1 VRTTRISML
10 LAVALVAVGCSPAG
24 GGPSTAP
31 GLAETSW
38 TVASIAGAATLADA
52 RPTMTF
58 APDGT
63 LNGTGGCNQYSTTY
77 RTDGGTI
84 SIGQIASTLMGC
96 EGDRGAQETA
106 FLSALQGATTWR
118 VGDDGNLVLSGVGD
132 IVAGPPVAEAPSG
145 DAGTS
150 DLAGSDW
157 TLVDMGGT
165 ADFAHIVPTLHF
177 GEDGMVSGFAGCN
190 KFSGSY
196 AMTGDELSLGPL
208 TSTKMACEPP
218 TSAVESGVLA
228 ALAGVSS
235 WSIGEDGR
243 LTLDGAVPLTFTRN

>member
-1 VRTTRISML
+1 
-10 LAVALVAVGCSPAG
+10 
-24 GGPSTAP
+24 
-31 GLAETSW
+31 
-38 TVASIAGAATLADA
+38 
-52 RPTMTF
+52 MTF
-58 APDGT
+58 EPSGALSGS
-63 LNGTGGCNQYSTTY
+63 GGCNQYSTTY
-77 RTDGGTI
+77 RTDGSSI
-84 SIGQIASTLMGC
+84 AIGQIASTLMAC

-118 VGDDGNLVLSGVGD
+118 LGDDGNLVLSGAGD

-165 ADFAHIVPTLHF
+165 ADFARLVPTLHF

-196 AMTGDELSLGPL
+196 TVTGDELSLGPL
-208 TSTKMACEPP
+208 ASTKMACEPP
-218 TSAVESGVLA
+218 ASAVESAMLE